1 MANNNKLAKLCTQS
15 AMTVAVYLYFY
26 LFKLPSDA
34 ADVTNVFATRTYQAK
49 SHCSGKFV
57 KIFDE
62 INI

>member
-1 MANNNKLAKLCTQS
+1 MANNNELAKSCTQS
-15 AMTVAVYLYFY
+15 AMTVAAVYLYFY

-62 INI
+62 IK